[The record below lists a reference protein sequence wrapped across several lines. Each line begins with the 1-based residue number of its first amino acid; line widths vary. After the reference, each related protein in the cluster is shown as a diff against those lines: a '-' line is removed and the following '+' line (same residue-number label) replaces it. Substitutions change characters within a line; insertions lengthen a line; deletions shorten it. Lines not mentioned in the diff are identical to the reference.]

1 MLILASSS
9 RYRRELL
16 ARLGLPFETCAP
28 QVDERPQDAETP
40 AALAARLAAAK
51 AGAARV
57 WHAAGHVIGSDQVC
71 ECDGELFGKPGA
83 HAAAVDQLRRL
94 AGRTAT
100 FHTAVAVLDL
110 AGGTQRADT
119 AVTRVHFRELSDAE
133 IERYLAQEPA
143 YDCAGS
149 FKSEGLGITLVE
161 RIDSDDPTA
170 LIGLPLVRLAALLRS
185 FDYPL

>member
-28 QVDERPQDAETP
+28 QVDERPQDGETP

-51 AGAARV
+51 AGAARA
-57 WHAAGHVIGSDQVC
+57 WHVDGHAIGSDQVC
-71 ECDGELFGKPGA
+71 ECGGELFGKPGA
-83 HAAAVDQLRRL
+83 HAAAVAQLRAL

-110 AGGTQRADT
+110 EGGALRADA
-119 AVTRVHFRELSDAE
+119 AVTQVHFRQLSDPD
-133 IERYLAQEPA
+133 IERYLEREPA

-170 LIGLPLVRLAALLRS
+170 LVGLPLVRLAALLRS
-185 FDYPL
+185 FGYPL